1 MSDYMCPYRC
11 SYRTNAGYCG
21 YTGGHEACQYRRING
36 FDYESKQF
44 YAEPV
49 KTPEERYVWPPK
61 TNADRIRA
69 MTDEELSIAL
79 CRCGCPPYFW
89 NEDGT
94 LDCPK
99 PDSDVC
105 EEVCGECWL
114 DWLKQEVTENDS

>member
-1 MSDYMCPYRC
+1 MSDYLCPYRC

-61 TNADRIRA
+61 TNGDMIRSKGDA
-69 MTDEELSIAL
+69 ELAKFIVNGCNDIPSEL
-79 CRCGCPPYFW
+79 CRKYSMKT
-89 NEDGT
+89 EIMHE
-94 LDCPK
+94 
-99 PDSDVC
+99 SRC
-105 EEVCGECWL
+105 EMCWL
-114 DWLKQEVTENDS
+114 EWLKQEAID

>member
-1 MSDYMCPYRC
+1 MSDYLCPYRC

-61 TNADRIRA
+61 TKGDLIRA
-69 MTDEELSIAL
+69 MTDEELADK
-79 CRCGCPPYFW
+79 F
-89 NEDGT
+89 
-94 LDCPK
+94 
-99 PDSDVC
+99 
-105 EEVCGECWL
+105 EEIQLKTVKAYGNDDLLLKGELREYWL
-114 DWLKQEVTENDS
+114 DWLKQEVTDNSTT